1 LWACKSPPYI
11 QTPGKQE
18 EKEEEGLIQISKN
31 TWPLIVVPLDSK
43 SFVLWFSIENGQIS
57 TVFLTDSNFLDIM
70 CFL

>member
-1 LWACKSPPYI
+1 LWVCKSPPYI
-11 QTPGKQE
+11 KTPEKQE
-18 EKEEEGLIQISKN
+18 DKEEEGLIHISKN
-31 TWPLIVVPLDSK
+31 KWPLIVVPLDSK